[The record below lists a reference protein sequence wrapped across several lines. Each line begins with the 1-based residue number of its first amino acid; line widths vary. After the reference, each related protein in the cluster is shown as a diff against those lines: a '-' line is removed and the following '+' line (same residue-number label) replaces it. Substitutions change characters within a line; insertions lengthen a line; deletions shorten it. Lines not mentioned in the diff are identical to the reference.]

1 MNTLEIKNDLLRLL
15 TETDDEQLLDK
26 VRRYFKILKKE
37 PVMDATL
44 DAQELAMVEIGLQQ
58 IESGKVMP
66 HEEVRKRMEE
76 MLRKRQQ

>member
-1 MNTLEIKNDLLRLL
+1 
-15 TETDDEQLLDK
+15 
-26 VRRYFKILKKE
+26 
-37 PVMDATL
+37 MDATL